1 MSSISINNC
10 VFMGRLT
17 GEPEMR
23 YTRSRSQPFALL
35 SAAVPAQMLPT
46 LSPA

>member
-17 GEPEMR
+17 DEPEMR
-23 YTRSRSQPFALL
+23 YTRSNKPVTTFPYCGKPPFA
-35 SAAVPAQMLPT
+35 T
-46 LSPA
+46 